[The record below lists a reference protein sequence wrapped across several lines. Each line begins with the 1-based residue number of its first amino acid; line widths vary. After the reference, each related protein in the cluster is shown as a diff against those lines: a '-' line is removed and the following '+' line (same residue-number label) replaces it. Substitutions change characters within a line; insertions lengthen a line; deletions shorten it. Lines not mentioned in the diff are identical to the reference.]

1 MIINSC
7 QLRIGEKNYLT
18 HNLKNYDCT
27 CILRIRMHHLNGC
40 HGGVCVVC
48 GNAKDKQLSNGEV
61 WWKLVEFQF
70 IVVIRMKKDV
80 A

>member
-1 MIINSC
+1 
-7 QLRIGEKNYLT
+7 
-18 HNLKNYDCT
+18 
-27 CILRIRMHHLNGC
+27 MHHLNGC

-48 GNAKDKQLSNGEV
+48 GNEKDKQLSNGKV
-61 WWKLVEFQF
+61 CWKLVEFRF